1 MSSRR
6 LTDDERAKL
15 APLLDDVRVKLRE
28 LADGDEGLHW
38 ALRRRFWNQLQY
50 DERLRPQ
57 YRAALK
63 RKKNIEQA
71 GLCNVCKQPLP
82 KSNAVLDRHDAMLGY
97 TMENTQL
104 LCGACDRNKQIKNR
118 YA

>member
-1 MSSRR
+1 MPNRR
-6 LTDDERAKL
+6 LTDEERAGL
-15 APLLDDVRVKLRE
+15 APLLDDVRMKLRE
-28 LADGDEGLHW
+28 LARGDEGLHW

-63 RKKNIEQA
+63 RKKRIEQV
-71 GLCNVCKQPLP
+71 GLCNICKQPLP
-82 KSNAVLDRHDAMLGY
+82 ANNAVLDRHDAMLGY
-97 TMENTQL
+97 TIENTQL
-104 LCGACDRNKQIKNR
+104 LCEDCDREKQVKNR